1 MYLSEIH
8 IKGYKIF
15 KEEFIAKLNKGLT
28 VIVGE
33 NGTGKSAIIDAIRV
47 LLTEDEFGRIGIG
60 ESDFHRELTKEA
72 KEKGV
77 DKIFIQGSFASLDE
91 IEQVAYLPWLNYND
105 NSKATLNVEI
115 ENKEDAFGKYRWNK
129 WGNET
134 KSGVF
139 EAELVEAIRCI
150 YLPPLRNAP
159 EKLQAYRGSRLAR
172 LIRNITNNDKTK
184 QAFLEEQAN
193 QFNKELLKNDEI
205 QKIDKI
211 IKEKV
216 IDAVGSV
223 FGQDAMIQFSEV
235 NFNRIIERLKLLFYP
250 NLSLRENNGN
260 SIVNKDK
267 MFRELDEN
275 SLGYNNILYL
285 ATVLAELEGL
295 KKEETFLKILLIEEP
310 EAHLHAQVQQ
320 VFIKKAYEIL
330 RNHTN
335 LKNSKIFATQLIVST
350 HSSHIAHEI
359 DFKCL
364 RYFRKT
370 TYECGYNLPCATVVN
385 LSQTFGTE
393 VETEKFVT
401 RYLKLTHCDLLFA
414 DAAILVEGPAE
425 KILIPDFIKQ
435 NYPLLDSK
443 YITLLEIGGSHAHRF
458 KALID
463 NLKIITLIVT
473 DVDSKDGNNKK
484 KQPERNTTYK
494 TGNNSL
500 KTWIPQK
507 ENLIELLDLKDEEK
521 ISENSLVRIAYQ
533 YPFNVEFIAGQ
544 SKEFIPYT
552 FEDALVFS
560 NMEIFKN
567 WSNAKGLIKKMQE
580 ALNKTTIEEAS
591 TTIFDALEDGK
602 KAEMALELLFIDD
615 TLTPPQ
621 YIADGLKWM
630 QDKLNIELRTNVEKK
645 NKLLTQKQE
654 LRHAIK

>member
-8 IKGYKIF
+8 IEGYKIF

-47 LLTEDEFGRIGIG
+47 LLSEDEFGRIGIG

-77 DKIFIQGSFASLDE
+77 DKIFIQGSFASLVE
-91 IEQVAYLPWLNYND
+91 IEQVAYLPWLNYDD

-115 ENKEDAFGKYRWNK
+115 ENKEDALGKYRWNK

-172 LIRNITNNDKTK
+172 LIRNITNNDKEK
-184 QAFLEEQAN
+184 QAVLEEQAN
-193 QFNKELLKNDEI
+193 LFNKELLKNEEI

-250 NLSLRENNGN
+250 NLCLRENNGN
-260 SIVNKDK
+260 STVNKDK

-310 EAHLHAQVQQ
+310 EAHLHPQLQTKLLQYLKEQSQLNNFQIIVTTHSPVIAASVGLDA
-320 VFIKKAYEIL
+320 IKVITL
-330 RNHTN
+330 
-335 LKNSKIFATQLIVST
+335 NSKSNNPDFCELAKTGLSDNSKYFLERWLDITKST
-350 HSSHIAHEI
+350 
-359 DFKCL
+359 
-364 RYFRKT
+364 
-370 TYECGYNLPCATVVN
+370 
-385 LSQTFGTE
+385 
-393 VETEKFVT
+393 
-401 RYLKLTHCDLLFA
+401 LLFA
-414 DAAILVEGPAE
+414 RGVLFVEGIAEALIIPELASQVIQEHHASFNTEKKPKTLDDLGVSIININGIFFDHFMQLFSGYVKNQNNFIKTDKINIRCAGITDNDPDKDSFPTLANPETGTNKCLYLIDELANNSENCRLFSNLKTFEYDLALEGGNIKYMNEVILSSFTTEGPLKRKSEEYDKVNWSEKSFEEKKEAAKWILERIENSNPIGKGEFAQMLSYKIHSE
-425 KILIPDFIKQ
+425 KIKLSVPEYIKE
-435 NYPLLDSK
+435 SIK
-443 YITLLEIGGSHAHRF
+443 WVIG
-458 KALID
+458 
-463 NLKIITLIVT
+463 
-473 DVDSKDGNNKK
+473 
-484 KQPERNTTYK
+484 
-494 TGNNSL
+494 
-500 KTWIPQK
+500 
-507 ENLIELLDLKDEEK
+507 
-521 ISENSLVRIAYQ
+521 ISEN
-533 YPFNVEFIAGQ
+533 
-544 SKEFIPYT
+544 
-552 FEDALVFS
+552 D
-560 NMEIFKN
+560 
-567 WSNAKGLIKKMQE
+567 
-580 ALNKTTIEEAS
+580 TTN
-591 TTIFDALEDGK
+591 D
-602 KAEMALELLFIDD
+602 
-615 TLTPPQ
+615 
-621 YIADGLKWM
+621 
-630 QDKLNIELRTNVEKK
+630 
-645 NKLLTQKQE
+645 
-654 LRHAIK
+654 

>member
-184 QAFLEEQAN
+184 QALLEEQAN

-310 EAHLHAQVQQ
+310 EAHLHPQLQTKLIQYLKEQSQQNKEQSQQNNFQIIVTTHSPVIATSVGLDAIKVITLNSKSNKPDFCELAKTGLKDDSKFFIERWLDITKSTLLFARGVLFVEGIAEALIIPALASQVIQENQ
-320 VFIKKAYEIL
+320 TLFNTDKKPKTLEDFGVSVININGIFFDHFMQLFSGYNKDEHGLINKGTDKINVRCAGITDNDPDKDLYPTNTVMGKNRCLYLIDELKNNSENCRLFSNLKTFEYDLAIEGNNIIHMNKVLLSSFTTEGPLKRKSEEYDKVNWSEKSFEEKKEAAKWIL
-330 RNHTN
+330 ER
-335 LKNSKIFATQLIVST
+335 LKNSNPIGKGEFAQMLSYKI
-350 HSSHIAHEI
+350 HS
-359 DFKCL
+359 
-364 RYFRKT
+364 
-370 TYECGYNLPCATVVN
+370 
-385 LSQTFGTE
+385 
-393 VETEKFVT
+393 
-401 RYLKLTHCDLLFA
+401 
-414 DAAILVEGPAE
+414 E
-425 KILIPDFIKQ
+425 KIKLSVPEYIKESIKWVIGISQ
-435 NYPLLDSK
+435 NDTTNDWNRIEK
-443 YITLLEIGGSHAHRF
+443 YRL
-458 KALID
+458 
-463 NLKIITLIVT
+463 
-473 DVDSKDGNNKK
+473 
-484 KQPERNTTYK
+484 
-494 TGNNSL
+494 
-500 KTWIPQK
+500 
-507 ENLIELLDLKDEEK
+507 
-521 ISENSLVRIAYQ
+521 
-533 YPFNVEFIAGQ
+533 
-544 SKEFIPYT
+544 
-552 FEDALVFS
+552 
-560 NMEIFKN
+560 
-567 WSNAKGLIKKMQE
+567 
-580 ALNKTTIEEAS
+580 
-591 TTIFDALEDGK
+591 
-602 KAEMALELLFIDD
+602 
-615 TLTPPQ
+615 
-621 YIADGLKWM
+621 
-630 QDKLNIELRTNVEKK
+630 
-645 NKLLTQKQE
+645 
-654 LRHAIK
+654 